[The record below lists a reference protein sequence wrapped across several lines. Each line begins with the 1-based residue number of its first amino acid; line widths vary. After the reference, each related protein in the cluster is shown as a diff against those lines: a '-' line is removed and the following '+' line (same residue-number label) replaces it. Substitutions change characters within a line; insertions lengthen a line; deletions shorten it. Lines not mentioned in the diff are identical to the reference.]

1 MAIRHFASLC
11 ETSFNLRFKLYY
23 TITLCEGEGVS
34 GCCTCRYELT
44 DSERSFFRLLVTFA
58 SSVVGAVARLLVD
71 FT

>member
-1 MAIRHFASLC
+1 MKKISQFG
-11 ETSFNLRFKLYY
+11 
-23 TITLCEGEGVS
+23 ITLCEGEGVS

-44 DSERSFFRLLVTFA
+44 DSERSFFRLLVTFT